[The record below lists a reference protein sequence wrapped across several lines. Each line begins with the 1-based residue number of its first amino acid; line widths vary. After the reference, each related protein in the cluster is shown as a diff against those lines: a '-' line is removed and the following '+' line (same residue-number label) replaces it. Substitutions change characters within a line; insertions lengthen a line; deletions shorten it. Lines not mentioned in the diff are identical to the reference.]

1 MSYARYNT
9 RCLLSCKI
17 QKLFVTKTRNFANT
31 IFIFFF
37 FFFLLG
43 PILTDNLWNLPAVM
57 FFSCFNSDEELS
69 CQS

>member
-1 MSYARYNT
+1 M
-9 RCLLSCKI
+9 
-17 QKLFVTKTRNFANT
+17 VTVGTDPNPYLESGRNLPLGKKCT
-31 IFIFFF
+31 IPMERFF